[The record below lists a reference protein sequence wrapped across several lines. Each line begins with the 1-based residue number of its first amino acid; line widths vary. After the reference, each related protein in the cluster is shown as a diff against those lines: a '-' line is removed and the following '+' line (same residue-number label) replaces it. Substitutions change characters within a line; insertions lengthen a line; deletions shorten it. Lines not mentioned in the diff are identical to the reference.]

1 MLRLGDKL
9 EELKEFLASQSIV
22 EAAWVFGSY
31 GTDTQ
36 NEDSDI
42 DIAVLFGGETRLA
55 EELQLESD
63 ICEVLRTDQ
72 VDVVI
77 LNNATI
83 FLKHSVFV
91 SGKLLYERA
100 ADTESDFFENVMK
113 YYPDAAI
120 YRRKF
125 DAEYFAA

>member
-1 MLRLGDKL
+1 MLRLEDKFEQL
-9 EELKEFLASQSIV
+9 RKFLADQSIV
-22 EAAWVFGSY
+22 EAAWIFGSY

-36 NEDSDI
+36 NENSDI
-42 DIAVLFGGETRLA
+42 DIAVLFGRETLLA
-55 EELQLESD
+55 EELKLESD
-63 ICEVLRTDQ
+63 ICELLRTDQ

-77 LNNATI
+77 LNNASI
-83 FLKHSVFV
+83 FMKHSVFV
-91 SGKLLYERA
+91 SGKLLYERT
-100 ADTESDFFENVMK
+100 ADTESDFFESVMK

>member
-1 MLRLGDKL
+1 MLRLEDKL
-9 EELKEFLASQSIV
+9 EQLREFLADQSIV
-22 EAAWVFGSY
+22 EAAWIFGSY
-31 GTDTQ
+31 GTDAQ

-42 DIAVLFGGETRLA
+42 DIALLLGRETMLD
-55 EELQLESD
+55 EQLQLESD
-63 ICEVLRTDQ
+63 ICQVLRTDR

-83 FLKHSVFV
+83 FMKRSVFV

-100 ADTESDFFENVMK
+100 ADVESSFFESVMK

-125 DAEYFAA
+125 DAEYFAV